1 MAGPADALQ
10 AARDRLRAL
19 DLDHE
24 VDGAHVDAEL
34 EARGRDEAR
43 DPPRFQIL
51 LDDHPLLAGQRAV
64 VRARNVLFGELV
76 QPHGEPLGQAPVVD
90 EDDRGAVLLHE
101 REDRRVDRGPD
112 RAGIRLVTGVH
123 LDPVLHH
130 GLGELVRRPELAQ
143 VLDRHDHLEIE
154 ILARPRIDELDRATA
169 GDEAADLLQWALRR
183 READPLRRPV
193 EQRVEALERES
204 EVGAALGARDG
215 VHLVDD
221 HGVDRAERLAG
232 LGSQHQEERL
242 RRRDQDVRRLLH
254 QLAPLLLRGVAGA
267 DADAELGLDAGQR
280 PAEVAFHVVVER
292 LQRGDVEETQAL
304 ARRRVEP
311 VDAVEKRGQRLAGAG
326 RSLDQHVVSG
336 RDCGPTRGLGR
347 GRSGKRLLEPDPR
360 LRRERGKR
368 IHRSRVPRR

>member
-1 MAGPADALQ
+1 M
-10 AARDRLRAL
+10 
-19 DLDHE
+19 
-24 VDGAHVDAEL
+24 
-34 EARGRDEAR
+34 
-43 DPPRFQIL
+43 
-51 LDDHPLLAGQRAV
+51 
-64 VRARNVLFGELV
+64 RARNLLFGELV

-112 RAGIRLVTGVH
+112 RAGIRLVAGVH

-143 VLDRHDHLEIE
+143 VLHRHDHLEIE
-154 ILARPRIDELDRATA
+154 VLASAGVDELDRAIGSAVTTC
-169 GDEAADLLQWALRR
+169 DEAADLLQRALRR
-183 READPLRRPV
+183 READPLCRPV

-221 HGVDRAERLAG
+221 HRVDRAQRLAG

-267 DADAELGLDAGQR
+267 DADAEIGLDAGKR
-280 PAEVAFHVVVER
+280 PAEVPLHVVVER
-292 LQRGDVEETQAL
+292 LQRGDVEEAQTL
-304 ARRRVEP
+304 ARRRV
-311 VDAVEKRGQRLAGAG
+311 
-326 RSLDQHVVSG
+326 
-336 RDCGPTRGLGR
+336 
-347 GRSGKRLLEPDPR
+347 
-360 LRRERGKR
+360 
-368 IHRSRVPRR
+368 